1 MAGKSRVQ
9 SNRFHIEPVF
19 FVLWVR
25 NFSKKRIREVI
36 EMSDY
41 KNMIVRGYKP
51 QAVLLYQ
58 KRNHCFL
65 LEAKKAMDELEYTM
79 SQAS

>member
-1 MAGKSRVQ
+1 M
-9 SNRFHIEPVF
+9 N
-19 FVLWVR
+19 
-25 NFSKKRIREVI
+25 
-36 EMSDY
+36 DY

-65 LEAKKAMDELEYTM
+65 MEAKQAMDELEYTLNH
-79 SQAS
+79 AS